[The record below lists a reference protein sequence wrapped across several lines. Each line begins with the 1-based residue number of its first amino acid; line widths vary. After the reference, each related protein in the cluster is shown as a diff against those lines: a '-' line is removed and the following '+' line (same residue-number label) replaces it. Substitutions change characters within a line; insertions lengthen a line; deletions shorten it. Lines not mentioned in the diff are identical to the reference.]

1 MNIKSVT
8 DAGLKFTERV
18 AVAGEEYKAGINRTT
33 DQAEKAIAAK
43 ASYEAG
49 ILDSISRGAREKG
62 LAEAGTGKWKT
73 KTLAVGVS
81 RWPQGAKAGVGDYQ
95 KGVAPYF
102 DVIGSLTLSP
112 RGPKGSPENY
122 DRVRAIGEAL
132 HAKKIGA

>member
-8 DAGLKFTERV
+8 DAGVKFAERV
-18 AVAGEEYKAGINRTT
+18 GVASAEYKSGIEKTT

-43 ASYEAG
+43 DAYELG
-49 ILDSISRGAREKG
+49 ITDSIARGAREKG
-62 LAEAGTGKWKT
+62 LLEAGTGKWKT
-73 KTLAVGVS
+73 KALAVGVS

-102 DVIGSLTLSP
+102 ATIASLALSP

-132 HAKKIGA
+132 HAQKIGA

>member
-1 MNIKSVT
+1 MNIKSVA
-8 DAGLKFTERV
+8 DAGKKFSERV
-18 AVAGEEYKAGINRTT
+18 AVASEEYRAGINRTT

-43 ASYEAG
+43 EAYEAG
-49 ILDSISRGAREKG
+49 IANSIARGAREKG
-62 LAEAGTGKWKT
+62 LAEAGTGKWKA
-73 KTLAVGVS
+73 KVLAVGVS

-102 DVIGSLTLSP
+102 DVINSINLSP

-122 DRVRAIGEAL
+122 DRVRSIGEAL